1 MNSLSTIMPKRE
13 PVFKTLLH
21 GIDTYLDDLLKTMD
35 VWEREL
41 HRAMEKENK
50 DMVLEVARKG
60 SDLGRLSKEGRMRLL
75 EAREMSPQDL
85 SDGAMDEANAAVEAK
100 LDLIDKR
107 LRHAIDDVLARQET
121 LDDRMRSSLEA
132 MEGFGEV
139 GLYPDRNDEED
150 MQKMKEELKKDEKRK
165 KR

>member
-1 MNSLSTIMPKRE
+1 M
-13 PVFKTLLH
+13 LLH

-41 HRAMEKENK
+41 HRAMAKEDK

-75 EAREMSPQDL
+75 EAREMSPEDL
-85 SDGAMDEANAAVEAK
+85 SDGALEGANASVEAK

-107 LRHAIDDVLARQET
+107 LRQAMDEVLARQET
-121 LDDRMRSSLEA
+121 LDDRMRKSLAA
-132 MEGFGEV
+132 MEGFGDV